1 MAPRFLR
8 SVAPFAAVLA
18 ALAASACTGP
28 TLRLDAEGQ
37 HPLFVDGVAATPGEL
52 PFRYYGTTRWD
63 ALPADVDGRADWA
76 KRPTS
81 GAVDVPPPAPMWLF
95 PFDFPIELALRALR
109 GRCDQA
115 ATVRVDPAAVD
126 PRGETEIVNLELAG
140 LAARA
145 RQARASR

>member
-8 SVAPFAAVLA
+8 SVGSSAAVLA
-18 ALAASACTGP
+18 AFAASACTGP
-28 TLRLDAEGQ
+28 TLRLDAPE
-37 HPLFVDGVAATPGEL
+37 PVPFFVDGVAAAPGEL

-63 ALPADVDGRADWA
+63 AIPADVDGRADWT

-81 GAVDVPPPAPMWLF
+81 GAVAVPAPAPGWLF
-95 PFDFPIELALRALR
+95 PFDFPVELALRALH
-109 GRCDQA
+109 GRRDQT
-115 ATVRVDPAAVD
+115 ATVRVEPAVVD